1 MRSDSNNEPGGIIEI
16 RETTPNT
23 EILRQEA
30 EFYKTKG
37 VDFVKTYYSDDGKNE
52 WKDPTTSRKV
62 FSEIMKN
69 IKISENDVFMDCG
82 CGLGHVV
89 YLASKVFKKVIGV
102 ELLGT
107 VFKECESN
115 LRKLYPNGN
124 NGIELI
130 NENMFN
136 LDNALI
142 DSVNVF
148 YFSSPFDCKIE
159 FRKWMEEHIGLSLCR
174 NPRNIYFIY
183 YYPIFSAEMDYYSFD
198 LLQTINNELGK
209 VNIYQYH
216 GTWKMKKREDNFFC
230 QNTFSIHIGDL
241 FPSFYSAFLHEYI
254 HYLQD
259 TCTYFGVTHRLDSD
273 NEIKGK
279 DISKKGSYVL
289 LPTITEDRKHIMY
302 GDEELGSIAIKENMA
317 FLAQKYML
325 PQYILAGYNLIS
337 KLLESECPCI
347 KGKYIVQFAIEDISL
362 MTDNPSEALIQ
373 IIDFLKLNP
382 LKINN
387 QNECASIEH
396 IYQVCETVLHKK
408 NMLKYDSK
416 VDALYKIDVR
426 LDNLSKCG
434 KFTNI
439 EQIKECVTYFAQKN
453 YDKRLHNHS
462 IIAKK
467 LVEYKSKSICHN
479 LDNADSETEIFTD
492 VFFKTF
498 GYPVVDGCIATLF
511 TPHTLTDLGFD
522 NQ

>member
-1 MRSDSNNEPGGIIEI
+1 MQNVNNNEPGGIIEI

-30 EFYKTKG
+30 ELYKAQG
-37 VDFVKTYYSDDGKNE
+37 VDFVKTYYSDDGQNE

-89 YLASKVFKKVIGV
+89 YLASKIFKKVVGV
-102 ELLGT
+102 ELLEK

-124 NGIELI
+124 DGIELI
-130 NENMFN
+130 NKSMFD

-159 FRKWMEEHIGLSLCR
+159 FRKWMENYIGLSLYR
-174 NPRNIYFIY
+174 KPRCIYFIY
-183 YYPIFSAEMDYYSFD
+183 YYPIFSVEMNRYSFD
-198 LLQTINNELGK
+198 LLKTINTELGK
-209 VNIYQYH
+209 VNIYRCK
-216 GTWKMKKREDNFFC
+216 GIWNVKNSEDNFFS

-241 FPSFYSAFLHEYI
+241 HPSFYSAFLHEYI

-259 TCTYFGVTHRLDSD
+259 TCTYFGVTHRMESD
-273 NEIKGK
+273 NAIKGK
-279 DISKKGSYVL
+279 DISKKGSYDL
-289 LPTITEDRKHIMY
+289 LPTITVDRKYIKY
-302 GDEELGSIAIKENMA
+302 SDETLGSIAIKENMA
-317 FLAQKYML
+317 FLAQKYIL
-325 PQYILAGYNLIS
+325 PKYKMAGYDLVSN
-337 KLLESECPCI
+337 LLESECPFI
-347 KGKYIVQFAIEDISL
+347 KGNYIVQFAIEDISM
-362 MTDNPSEALIQ
+362 MTDNPCEALIQ
-373 IIDFLKLNP
+373 IIDFLKINP
-382 LKINN
+382 PKFST

-396 IYQVCETVLHKK
+396 IYQVCETVLRKK
-408 NMLKYDSK
+408 NLLKYDSK

-426 LDNLSKCG
+426 LDNISKCG

-439 EQIKECVTYFAQKN
+439 EQIKECVTHFAQKN
-453 YDKRLHNHS
+453 YDTRLHNHS

-467 LVEYKSKSICHN
+467 LVEYKAKSICHN

-498 GYPVVDGCIATLF
+498 GYPIIDGCIEKMF